1 MNNTSLQILKIF
13 EEYEKRFAKAKFEK
27 QINLSTIPDQKQR
40 ILDGVKKMLCFD
52 EKLVPSISNANVIK
66 QRDLGG
72 YVEYQVSY
80 ETWKNVYGASTVL
93 IPKSSKPVPLAFVV
107 CGHGSKGRQTESYA
121 LMAHRLAK
129 CGIAVI
135 VPDNIG
141 QGDREFMGHWN
152 VVSPFNAGLNLQ
164 GLIVAETLALIRSAN
179 KHPLFDGDNIC
190 ALGNSGGGTLTM
202 FLTALAPELKVV
214 SSSGY
219 PSEFSALLSKEKS
232 HCACNLLKG
241 CICGPEMWEIYSLFA
256 PKPLLLSQ
264 GWYDVLIPV
273 EKAKKNARKVN
284 AIYSA
289 IGAGENFKFELTAT
303 KHPWAEEDR
312 ILISNF
318 LCSAVNVTP
327 CNDVDEQAI
336 IDILGDGSVKLPEN
350 AIGVDEL
357 VFNLT
362 GIETP
367 KDIKLQDIIP
377 PTFNGEKI
385 DPTTI
390 DCNFN
395 GDDVMR
401 IFAQM
406 EYSLKSAV
414 DPNTLGK
421 TK

>member
-1 MNNTSLQILKIF
+1 MNNTSLQTLKIF

-27 QINLSTIPDQKQR
+27 QINLSTIPDQRQR

-52 EKLVPSISNANVIK
+52 EKLVPSISNANVIT
-66 QRDLGG
+66 QRDLGN
-72 YVEYQVSY
+72 YVEYQVTY

-93 IPKSSKPVPLAFVV
+93 IPKKSKPVPVTFIL
-107 CGHGSKGRQTESYA
+107 CGHGKKGRLTESYA

-129 CGIAVI
+129 CGTAVI

-152 VVSPFNAGLNLQ
+152 VVSPFNAGLTLQ
-164 GLIVAETLALIRSAN
+164 GLIVAETLALIKAVKS
-179 KHPLFDGDNIC
+179 HPKFDGENMC
-190 ALGNSGGGTLTM
+190 ACGNSGGGTLTM
-202 FLTALAPELKVV
+202 FLTALAPELKAVA
-214 SSSGY
+214 SSGY
-219 PSEFSALLSKEKS
+219 PSEFEGLLSKEKT

-241 CICGPEMWEIYSLFA
+241 CVCGPEMWEIYSLFA

-264 GWYDVLIPV
+264 GWYDVLIPL
-273 EKAKKNARKVN
+273 ELAKRNARKVN

-289 IGAGENFKFELTAT
+289 IGAEQNFKFELTAT

-318 LCSAVNVTP
+318 LLKVLDLETC
-327 CNDVDEQAI
+327 DEIDEQAI
-336 IDILGDGSVKLPEN
+336 IDILSDGSVKLPEN

-362 GIETP
+362 GVKTP
-367 KDIKLQDIIP
+367 KDIKLQDIIH
-377 PTFNGEKI
+377 PTFNKEKI
-385 DPTTI
+385 DASTI
-390 DCNFN
+390 DSTYNN
-395 GDDVMR
+395 DDVMR

-406 EYSLKSAV
+406 EYSLK
-414 DPNTLGK
+414 